1 MLTLFPNWR
10 DTSMRYET
18 VIVVV
23 LSIILGLS
31 FQASIVSAG
40 QSAEAAQ
47 IDREADAALKKLL
60 EDTPEAETFRKE
72 AKGILIFPSIV
83 KGGFIIG
90 AHYGKGALKKEG
102 RTVGYYSSLAGSYG
116 LQAGIQSFGYI
127 LFFMNEKSLEYLDNS
142 EGWEIGVGP
151 SIVVMDKGAGKSLT
165 TTTGRSDVYAFI
177 FSQQG
182 LMAGLGLQGS
192 KITKI
197 DP

>member
-1 MLTLFPNWR
+1 MLKPFPTWR
-10 DTSMRYET
+10 ATAMRYET

-23 LSIILGLS
+23 MSIILGFS
-31 FQASIVSAG
+31 MQVSIVSAG
-40 QSAEAAQ
+40 QSAEAAE

-60 EDTPEAETFRKE
+60 QDSPEAETLRKE
-72 AKGILIFPSIV
+72 AKGILVFPSIV

-102 RTVGYYSSLAGSYG
+102 RTVGYYSTTAASYG
-116 LQAGIQSFGYI
+116 LQAGVQSFGYVM
-127 LFFMNEKSLEYLDNS
+127 FFMNEKALEYLDNS
-142 EGWEIGVGP
+142 SGWEVGVGP
-151 SIVVMDKGAGKSLT
+151 SIVVVEKGAGKSLT

-197 DP
+197 EP

>member
-1 MLTLFPNWR
+1 
-10 DTSMRYET
+10 MRYET
-18 VIVVV
+18 VIMVV
-23 LSIILGLS
+23 LSIILGFSL
-31 FQASIVSAG
+31 QTSIASAG

-47 IDREADAALKKLL
+47 IDREAVAALKKLL
-60 EDTPEAETFRKE
+60 EDTPEAEMFRKD
-72 AKGILIFPSIV
+72 AKGILVFPSIV
-83 KGGFIIG
+83 KGGFIIE
-90 AHYGKGALKKEG
+90 AHYGKGSLRKGGAA
-102 RTVGYYSSLAGSYG
+102 VSYYSSLAASYG